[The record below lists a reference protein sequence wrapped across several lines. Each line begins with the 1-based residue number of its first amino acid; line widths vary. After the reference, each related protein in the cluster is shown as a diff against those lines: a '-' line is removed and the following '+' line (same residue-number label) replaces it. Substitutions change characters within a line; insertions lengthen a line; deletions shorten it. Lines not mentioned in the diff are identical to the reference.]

1 MDNSIKVSDSTSR
14 PLHPLDSVVIQ
25 VTSLRESHKVL
36 EPLHGVS
43 DVQLGSGGVMA
54 DITRDQPGVDVAKLG
69 EKGQWIRDVLTRNEL
84 GEP

>member
-1 MDNSIKVSDSTSR
+1 MDNTIKVSDSTSR
-14 PLHPLDSVVIQ
+14 PLHPLDSVVIE
-25 VTSLRESHKVL
+25 VTRLRESHKVL

-43 DVQLGSGGVMA
+43 DVQPGSGGIMA
-54 DITRDQPGVDVAKLG
+54 DIIGDQPGVDVAKLG